1 MWPDSVDDNVD
12 PTDAISPA
20 VSPEHQT
27 GVSRRSFLRSAS
39 VTLATGSLAA
49 AALAQGQLNAQD
61 KISLPQLHAASEAP
75 EKIPGPFEAPSQRI
89 GFAVVGLGH
98 LSLGQILP
106 AMGKSKYCRVT
117 ALVSGDRDKARKVAA
132 QFGVP
137 ESGLYDYQSYDQLAQ
152 NKDLPSDLH
161 RPSQQHARRVCAAGA
176 KAGKHILCEKPMATN
191 ARDCERM
198 IAACKAAKVKLM
210 IAYRQQY
217 KPMNRA
223 IVKMVRS
230 GKTRQAAQLRC
241 QQLAKPGRS
250 KSVAPEDSARRRWG
264 PSGCRHLLPQRSA
277 LSYR

>member
-27 GVSRRSFLRSAS
+27 GVSRRSFLRFAS

-152 NKDLPSDLH
+152 NKDLQVIYIVLPNSM
-161 RPSQQHARRVCAAGA
+161 HAEYVLRGA
-176 KAGKHILCEKPMATN
+176 KAGKHILCEKPMATS

-198 IAACKAAKVKLM
+198 IAAA
-210 IAYRQQY
+210 R
-217 KPMNRA
+217 P
-223 IVKMVRS
+223 
-230 GKTRQAAQLRC
+230 
-241 QQLAKPGRS
+241 P
-250 KSVAPEDSARRRWG
+250 KSS
-264 PSGCRHLLPQRSA
+264 
-277 LSYR
+277 